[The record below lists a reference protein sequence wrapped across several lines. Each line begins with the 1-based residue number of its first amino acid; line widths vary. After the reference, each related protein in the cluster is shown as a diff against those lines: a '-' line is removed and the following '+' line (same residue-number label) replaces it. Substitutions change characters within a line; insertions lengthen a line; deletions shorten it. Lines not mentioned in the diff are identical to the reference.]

1 MKQTEVLR
9 PQSAVTKPARRPLS
23 PYVQQALVARAVA
36 RVGKGLAC
44 YGDKLPVV
52 RAGAEIELDDTRRA
66 SLHDL
71 HSRRLVVGDLTST
84 RCTPGPGD
92 DLADAVVGIYFASW
106 G

>member
-1 MKQTEVLR
+1 M
-9 PQSAVTKPARRPLS
+9 
-23 PYVQQALVARAVA
+23 ARAVA

-71 HSRRLVVGDLTST
+71 HSRGLVVGDLTST
-84 RCTPGPGD
+84 SAPPVPATIWRMPLLGSILPPGVSG
-92 DLADAVVGIYFASW
+92 A
-106 G
+106 